1 MGGTEIMDLSLKD
14 VCPSL
19 RMGTDCLICG
29 EFVEL
34 APVGP
39 KYAICDKCKAAVLEV
54 RRQMNCP
61 VPKTCII
68 RFTDKDGSVSYL
80 TESPKSITPK
90 LIKEKF
96 FRKAFK
102 FGYRQDAAQLFTR
115 SKADKVCRCFREF
128 QHNGYFIQ
136 FVRADVLKDNDVIFF
151 CNYQIVGDTVC
162 KEGEE

>member
-1 MGGTEIMDLSLKD
+1 MVLTINESNSHLKT
-14 VCPSL
+14 
-19 RMGTDCLICG
+19 GIDCLICG

-34 APVGP
+34 SPVGP
-39 KYAICDKCKAAVLEV
+39 KYAICDKCRSAVLEM
-54 RRQMNCP
+54 RRQMSCP

-115 SKADKVCRCFREF
+115 TKADKVCKCFYEF
-128 QHNGYFIQ
+128 QKNGYFIQ
-136 FVRADVLKDNDVIFF
+136 FVRADVLKENDVIFF
-151 CNYQIVGDTVC
+151 CNYQIVGDTIC

>member
-1 MGGTEIMDLSLKD
+1 MILGINKNNSCMKQGTS
-14 VCPSL
+14 
-19 RMGTDCLICG
+19 CLICG
-29 EFVEL
+29 EFVEVPHF
-34 APVGP
+34 ASP
-39 KYAICDKCKAAVLEV
+39 YAICDKCKSAVLEM

-68 RFTDKDGSVSYL
+68 RFTDKDGNISYL

-115 SKADKVCRCFREF
+115 TKADKVCKCFYELQR
-128 QHNGYFIQ
+128 NGYFIQ
-136 FVRADVLKDNDVIFF
+136 FVKADVLKENNVTFSY
-151 CNYQIVGDTVC
+151 NYQIVGDTIC
-162 KEGEE
+162 KEGE

>member
-1 MGGTEIMDLSLKD
+1 MIFNINESSSHMKT
-14 VCPSL
+14 
-19 RMGTDCLICG
+19 GTDCLICG

-34 APVGP
+34 PLVGP
-39 KYAICDKCKAAVLEV
+39 KYAICDKCKSAVLQM

-68 RFTDKDGSVSYL
+68 RFTDKDGSISYL

-115 SKADKVCRCFREF
+115 TKADKVCKCFYEL
-128 QHNGYFIQ
+128 QKNGYFIQ
-136 FVRADVLKDNDVIFF
+136 FVRADVLKENDVIFF
-151 CNYQIVGDTVC
+151 CNYQVVGDTVC

>member
-1 MGGTEIMDLSLKD
+1 MVLSMTESNSSVK
-14 VCPSL
+14 
-19 RMGTDCLICG
+19 MGTNCLICG

-34 APVGP
+34 SPVGP
-39 KYAICDKCKAAVLEV
+39 KYAICDKCKSAVLEM

-68 RFTDKDGSVSYL
+68 RFTDKDGSISYL

-102 FGYRQDAAQLFTR
+102 FGYRQDDAQLFTR
-115 SKADKVCRCFREF
+115 TKADKVCKCFYEL
-128 QHNGYFIQ
+128 QKNGYFIQ
-136 FVRADVLKDNDVIFF
+136 FVRADVLKENDVIFF
-151 CNYQIVGDTVC
+151 HNYQIVGDTVC
-162 KEGEE
+162 KDGEE